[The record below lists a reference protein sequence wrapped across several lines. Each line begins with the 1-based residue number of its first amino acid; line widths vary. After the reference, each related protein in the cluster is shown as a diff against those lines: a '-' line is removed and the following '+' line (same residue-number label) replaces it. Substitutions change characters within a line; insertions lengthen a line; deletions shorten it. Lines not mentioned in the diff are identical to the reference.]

1 MSDNEYW
8 DEATEHAYWDYCAQI
23 EAEIREKDDELIP
36 RGEARNLAYEIFNHF
51 MQTDFLLITP
61 ADIDEKVDAI
71 SAVPHEMSAVEY
83 IREYR
88 RMCDFYF
95 GKPATD
101 GGVDGCGDCP
111 GRLNGKKNCIFSP
124 TRDESSIPIIE
135 KFAREHPEE
144 AELRG

>member
-1 MSDNEYW
+1 MNDNDCVSRSWLLAEY
-8 DEATEHAYWDYCAQI
+8 DRQHEGPAGKARKLI
-23 EAEIREKDDELIP
+23 E
-36 RGEARNLAYEIFNHF
+36 
-51 MQTDFLLITP
+51 
-61 ADIDEKVDAI
+61 DAP
-71 SAVPHEMSAVEY
+71 AVPQEMSAVEY

-101 GGVDGCGDCP
+101 GGVPGCGDCP

-135 KFAREHPEE
+135 RWVREHPEE
-144 AELRG
+144 VKDEQ